1 MPSKNERSLHEPPGE
16 TTPGKM
22 IKTTRF
28 RPIAPRPQEG
38 APPPSKPSSAPSSAA
53 APSTTAPNAQKA
65 DPATTTTTTAA
76 ATTAN
81 AAAMARTNKLAAAAA
96 AEKKPGAA
104 FALKM
109 DKSGA
114 QHRHLAPAKPSAAG
128 DDISLDPKNF
138 CYADLRSTMSEYDTS
153 SMSTGFY
160 GGYYGGYGGYGG
172 NVYGQYAQQGRAS
185 PSANSWGSNIC
196 YAGQGMYPTSAGY
209 PASAGQGGQPPSAIQ
224 FPQQQQQQ
232 PQDKEGVKLD
242 LDQDSVAKAF
252 GDDGN
257 AANNNG
263 GKGKRKVHSESDG
276 SADTAEKR
284 SDSGSENDEANAAAV
299 NRPASRNMMLCR
311 NPSVKGSSSFLNC
324 IATGSTNP
332 LFHIERRLACSFI
345 SEYLKKDPEAAH
357 LVEDFEL
364 VRTQKKQKV

>member
-1 MPSKNERSLHEPPGE
+1 M
-16 TTPGKM
+16 
-22 IKTTRF
+22 
-28 RPIAPRPQEG
+28 
-38 APPPSKPSSAPSSAA
+38 
-53 APSTTAPNAQKA
+53 
-65 DPATTTTTTAA
+65 
-76 ATTAN
+76 
-81 AAAMARTNKLAAAAA
+81 
-96 AEKKPGAA
+96 
-104 FALKM
+104 
-109 DKSGA
+109 
-114 QHRHLAPAKPSAAG
+114 
-128 DDISLDPKNF
+128 
-138 CYADLRSTMSEYDTS
+138 
-153 SMSTGFY
+153 
-160 GGYYGGYGGYGG
+160 
-172 NVYGQYAQQGRAS
+172 
-185 PSANSWGSNIC
+185 
-196 YAGQGMYPTSAGY
+196 
-209 PASAGQGGQPPSAIQ
+209 
-224 FPQQQQQQ
+224 
-232 PQDKEGVKLD
+232 KLD